1 MTVTLVRKMAKELA
15 GMFYTEAD
23 GGRLFSDTSEEHQRS
38 KAFRDTYPTLSDF
51 MKGYQRCRAD
61 FAPLLDTE
69 GNPPL
74 GYFRVEHSDRWWKKD
89 RPGWQHFVEKARTVL
104 ATRLRDPSM
113 SEHEKHVV
121 SEALIDDYNRSVKS
135 KQAEKVNQR
144 RMTARNQLD

>member
-1 MTVTLVRKMAKELA
+1 MTVLLIRKMAKELA
-15 GMFYTEAD
+15 GMFWSEAD
-23 GGRLFSDTSEEHQRS
+23 GGRLFSDTSEEHARS
-38 KAFRDTYPTLSDF
+38 KAFRDTYPTIKDF
-51 MKGYQRCRAD
+51 MQGNQRCRAD
-61 FAPLLDTE
+61 FAPMLDEE

-121 SEALIDDYNRSVKS
+121 SEALIEDYNRSVRS
-135 KQAEKVNQR
+135 QQAEKVNQR